1 MMSEAEMFDEL
12 KQATEAYKIAESE
25 TSAARNRETSALNR
39 LNKAQKAVSDMMFDL
54 KKVAPRDSEW
64 RRSDVR
70 SLLAP

>member
-1 MMSEAEMFDEL
+1 MSESELFDEL

-25 TSAARNRETSALNR
+25 TSAARSRETSALNR

-54 KKVAPRDSEW
+54 KKVAPRDSDW

-70 SLLAP
+70 GLPAP